1 MSCGLVICK
10 AQSSLACGPA
20 SAAGPVAT
28 GTRLRR
34 RRLAEES
41 ERLHQQN
48 DQLAIVVDAG
58 EQQQRASASAG
69 SEVQSSC

>member
-1 MSCGLVICK
+1 
-10 AQSSLACGPA
+10 
-20 SAAGPVAT
+20 VAT